1 MKIGSVSGFLGVC
14 LACAAVFSGESLA
27 APMPQDSWSYYNKR
41 LELPNTV
48 QKKGIAVSAD
58 SVYVGITSTISSSRF
73 KTTGIQKFTAAGA
86 YVSAFS
92 ATFGDI
98 TGMACDSA
106 GNLYVFD
113 RDQSSLKSFDSAGVL
128 RWSVGSAGNGDGQ
141 FTAATSTIPSS
152 TLVNQHAHLTID
164 ENDEVFVLDDGN
176 NRVQVFDSQGA
187 FKRKWGSLG
196 TLAGQIKAAFGI
208 AARNGQVVIVDTPSV
223 RQRVQAFTSNGVFLR
238 AFGSGAGADNFV
250 IANERFCLS
259 PDGLLTFCGSTSTY
273 LFDLSLTQ
281 IGTLAGP
288 PSFTGLSSNRL
299 GAAFSP
305 SGDLWSI
312 GGSGVSGSSGSEVQC
327 VERRYASTDNPLV
340 RNVVPQPSVI
350 KVAQRSASTLL
361 DIDYKVVDPDSATAD
376 VAVLGF
382 QNGGETLA
390 QVLRIATLVENTST
404 HVGPGQAT
412 NTVKRLTW
420 NAAAD
425 WSSTFGDIQIEV
437 LAKDQRDLLGI
448 HWITAPPSGAVA
460 SFSASAKPVE
470 DADLLSLWFW
480 LIAKGDPAIS
490 LVNGEVKG
498 VGGAFNGQ
506 TLASGIATTAQG
518 RPFLFGRLG
527 VRAITTPELSVLQA
541 GNYGFSS
548 SSANTIVRP

>member
-14 LACAAVFSGESLA
+14 LAFAAIFSGESLA
-27 APMPQDSWSYYNKR
+27 APMPQDSWSYYGKR
-41 LELPNTV
+41 LEVPDAV

-58 SVYVGITSTISSSRF
+58 SVYVGITTTVSSRF

-86 YVSAFS
+86 YVSAFT

-113 RDQSSLKSFDSAGVL
+113 RDQSSLKSFDSSGVL

-141 FTAATSTIPSS
+141 FTATTLTGS
-152 TLVNQHAHLTID
+152 TLTNQHAHLAID
-164 ENDEVFVLDDGN
+164 DNDEVFVLDDGN
-176 NRVQVFDSQGA
+176 NRVQVFDSQGT
-187 FKRKWGSLG
+187 FKRKWGSGG
-196 TLAGQIKAAFGI
+196 TLTGQINAAFGI
-208 AARNGQVVIVDTPSV
+208 VALNGQVVIVDSPSS
-223 RQRVQAFTSNGVFLR
+223 RQRLQVFTSSGVYLR
-238 AFGSGAGADNFV
+238 AFGYGVGSSNY
-250 IANERFCLS
+250 IITNERFSLS
-259 PDGLLTFCGSTSTY
+259 RDGLLSFSNSSIGNGSMPI
-273 LFDLSLTQ
+273 FDLSPAQ
-281 IGTLAGP
+281 VGSVSRP
-288 PSFTGLSSNRL
+288 TG
-299 GAAFSP
+299 FP
-305 SGDLWSI
+305 
-312 GGSGVSGSSGSEVQC
+312 GGSGTRLGGAFTTTGDYWAIAGAEVWC
-327 VERRYASTDNPLV
+327 SERRYASTDNPLV
-340 RNVVPQPSVI
+340 RNVLPQPNVI

-382 QNGGETLA
+382 QNGGETLSE
-390 QVLRIATLVENTST
+390 VLRIATLVENTST

-448 HWITAPPSGAVA
+448 HWITAPTSGAVA
-460 SFSASAKPVE
+460 SFTASAKPVE
-470 DADLLSLWFW
+470 DSDLLSLWFW
-480 LIAKGDPAIS
+480 LIAKGDSAIS
-490 LVNGEVKG
+490 LVNGEIKG

-518 RPFLFGRLG
+518 RAFLFGRLG

>member
-1 MKIGSVSGFLGVC
+1 MKAGSVSGFLGLWVT
-14 LACAAVFSGESLA
+14 CAALFSVEVHA
-27 APMPQDSWSYYNKR
+27 DPMPQDTWSYYGKR
-41 LELPNTV
+41 LEVPDTV

-58 SVYVGITSTISSSRF
+58 SVYVGITTTVSSRF
-73 KTTGIQKFTAAGA
+73 KTTGIQKFTTAGT
-86 YVSAFS
+86 YVSVFS

-113 RDQSSLKSFDSAGVL
+113 RDQSSLRSFTPSGVL

-141 FTAATSTIPSS
+141 FTATTLTGS
-152 TLVNQHAHLTID
+152 TLTNQHAHLTID

-176 NRVQVFDSQGA
+176 NRVQVFDSQGT
-187 FKRKWGSLG
+187 FKRKWGSVG

-208 AARNGQVVIVDTPSV
+208 AALNGQVVIVDSPSV
-223 RQRVQAFTSNGVFLR
+223 RQRLQVFTSSGVYLR
-238 AFGSGAGADNFV
+238 AFGSGAGSNNY
-250 IANERFCLS
+250 IITNEYFSLS
-259 PDGLLTFCGSTSTY
+259 RDGLLTFVSGIGNGAVPI
-273 LFDLSLTQ
+273 FDLSLTQ
-281 IGTLAGP
+281 VGAGFQR
-288 PSFTGLSSNRL
+288 PSGLTGSRL
-299 GAAFSP
+299 GGAFTSA
-305 SGDLWSI
+305 GDLWAI
-312 GGSGVSGSSGSEVQC
+312 AGAEVWC
-327 VERRYASTDNPLV
+327 SERRYASTDNPLV
-340 RNVVPQPSVI
+340 RNVVPQPNVI

-390 QVLRIATLVENTST
+390 EVLRIATLVENTST
-404 HVGPGQAT
+404 NVGPGQAT

-448 HWITAPPSGAVA
+448 HWITAPASGAVA

-490 LVNGEVKG
+490 LINGEIKG
-498 VGGAFNGQ
+498 VGGAYNAQ
-506 TLASGIATTAQG
+506 TLASGITTTAQG
-518 RPFLFGRLG
+518 RAFLFGRLG
-527 VRAITTPELSVLQA
+527 VRAITTPELSALQA